1 MVLAIRVAC
10 RRRTVR
16 LVAAHLEIDRDF
28 HDDNSDPG
36 IQEILDSLGLAQHQI
51 SSPPI
56 EYAAD
61 VDQDFASWLHG
72 VPWKARRRRR
82 IVKIGAGGIPRTT
95 QQSPAGESPTRAR
108 KHPMNR
114 TNRRTLLR
122 TAGAAM
128 VAAGLRG
135 QAQIASA
142 ADGPKSPWKRA
153 FMLGGLSEG
162 SPLPVF
168 QLLKD
173 AGFDGVELISPNKLA
188 LDEVQDA
195 RDKTGLVIHGVS
207 GSRHWRDTLSDPDP
221 DVVARG
227 MEAIRQEFADCK
239 AYGGTTVLVVPA
251 VVNKKVN
258 YREAYERSH
267 QNIQKLIPDAEKYGI
282 KIAIEEVWN
291 KFLLSPVEFARY
303 IDEFASPW
311 VGAYFDVGNIVEYG
325 YPEQW
330 IRELGKRILKVHI
343 KEYAKPNRFSYG
355 LGEGEIDWN
364 AVRAALIEIG
374 YKGWITAEVG
384 LGDLEAMKDVVR
396 RMNKLLLLS

>member
-1 MVLAIRVAC
+1 
-10 RRRTVR
+10 
-16 LVAAHLEIDRDF
+16 
-28 HDDNSDPG
+28 
-36 IQEILDSLGLAQHQI
+36 
-51 SSPPI
+51 
-56 EYAAD
+56 
-61 VDQDFASWLHG
+61 
-72 VPWKARRRRR
+72 
-82 IVKIGAGGIPRTT
+82 
-95 QQSPAGESPTRAR
+95 
-108 KHPMNR
+108 MNR
-114 TNRRTLLR
+114 TERRSFLR
-122 TAGAAM
+122 TAGAAV
-128 VAAGLRG
+128 VAASLPSR
-135 QAQIASA
+135 ARSASA
-142 ADGPKSPWKRA
+142 TEGPVSAWKKA

-162 SPLPVF
+162 PPLPVF
-168 QLLKD
+168 QLLKA
-173 AGFDGVELISPNKLA
+173 AGFEGVELISPNKLD
-188 LDEVQDA
+188 LQEVQSA

-221 DVVARG
+221 RVVARG

-258 YREAYERSH
+258 YREAYERSQ
-267 QNIQKLIPDAEKYGI
+267 QNIRKLIPDAQKHGI

-343 KEYAKPNRFSYG
+343 KEYAKPKRFDYR

-364 AVRAALIEIG
+364 AVRGALLEVG
-374 YKGWITAEVG
+374 YQGWITAEVG
-384 LGDLEAMKDVVR
+384 LGDLETMKDVVR
-396 RMNKLLLLS
+396 RMNKLLLAP